1 MNSQT
6 MATAAMDA
14 TPAAALDASAEEARW
29 LLPVYAH
36 TPVEPVRGAGA
47 LLWTRDGRELIDFYG
62 GHAVALLGYRHPRLL
77 AALAAQAESLFF
89 QSNSVPLAVRARA
102 ARRLVGFGPEGL
114 GRAFLVNS
122 GAEANENALRLALR
136 ATGRTRVV
144 ALEGAFHGRTAAA
157 AAVSHGGERWYGFP
171 WAPFDVAFV
180 PRGDLA
186 ALEAALAADGGAA
199 ALIVEPIQGL
209 AGAVDLGADY
219 LRAARELTRQA
230 GALLIF
236 DEVQCG
242 MGRTGH
248 PFAAQAYGVTPDL
261 LTVAKGLAGGFPA
274 GALLAS
280 EQAAQGIGV
289 GDLGSTFG
297 GGPLAC
303 ALIEATIDA
312 IEGDVT
318 SEIQG
323 HQGSLPASETSHPV
337 SVASERVGPA
347 SEVRD
352 QEDRRA
358 GSLPPGRGRVG
369 EGGRTGGGRV
379 PNDSE
384 EKSLLANVRALSRR
398 IRETCVVGP
407 VDGIQGEGFLL
418 GLRTSRPAKE
428 VMAEL
433 LERGILAGTSNDPRV
448 LRLLPPLVLE
458 EQHVEALA
466 RALAEIPR

>member
-1 MNSQT
+1 MTQT
-6 MATAAMDA
+6 TAVPDPVALDA
-14 TPAAALDASAEEARW
+14 TPPAADAAAEEARW

-36 TPVEPVRGAGA
+36 TPVEPVRGEGA

-102 ARRLVGFGPEGL
+102 ARSLVGFAPQGL

-157 AAVSHGGERWYGFP
+157 AAVSHGAERWYGFP
-171 WAPFDVAFV
+171 WAPFDVTFV
-180 PRGDLA
+180 PRGELG
-186 ALEAALAADGGAA
+186 ALEAALAEDGGAA

-209 AGAVDLGADY
+209 AGAIDLGADY
-219 LRAARELTRQA
+219 LREARELTRRA

-248 PFAAQAYGVTPDL
+248 PFAAQAYGVTPDI
-261 LTVAKGLAGGFPA
+261 LTVAKGLAGGFPC

-280 EQAAQGIGV
+280 EEAARGIGI

-297 GGPLAC
+297 GGPMAC
-303 ALIEATIDA
+303 ALIEATIDV
-312 IEGDVT
+312 IPPL
-318 SEIQG
+318 
-323 HQGSLPASETSHPV
+323 LPH
-337 SVASERVGPA
+337 
-347 SEVRD
+347 
-352 QEDRRA
+352 
-358 GSLPPGRGRVG
+358 
-369 EGGRTGGGRV
+369 
-379 PNDSE
+379 
-384 EKSLLANVRALSRR
+384 VRALSQR

-407 VDGIQGEGFLL
+407 VEGIQGEGFLL
-418 GLRTSRPAKE
+418 GLRTSRPAKQIA
-428 VMAEL
+428 AEL
-433 LERGILAGTSNDPRV
+433 LERGILAGTSADPRV
-448 LRLLPPLVLE
+448 VRLLPPLILE
-458 EQHVEALA
+458 EQHVEKLA